1 MAAMAGSSTAGSSTA
16 APAAM
21 ASQASRFIYAGAY
34 GGALVAGGMELALFH
49 PMDTVAKRLMND
61 SSSGDFKK
69 IIFKD
74 AAESN
79 ILAKGRALLPGLGY
93 AAVYKLSQRVYKFG
107 SQPIIKEQ
115 LRERVP
121 ENLKS
126 NKLLMDGVSGMVV
139 GMGEV
144 ALLPFD
150 VLKIKMQTN
159 SAALGDLT
167 MKQVIQSEGWNLYKG
182 WQWTMA
188 RNAPGSFALFG
199 VNGLVKDKV
208 FGIQEQRPTF
218 FQHFVSSTAG
228 GVASVLLV
236 CPLDVIKTRVQSGL
250 YGGKGMQIMQDIIR
264 EEGFGGFMKGSVPK
278 VLMTAP
284 KLIFSFTIAQWV
296 ADFFKS

>member
-1 MAAMAGSSTAGSSTA
+1 MANSPSG
-16 APAAM
+16 
-21 ASQASRFIYAGAY
+21 FIYAGAY

-61 SSSGDFKK
+61 SSSGRDLKK
-69 IIFKD
+69 VVFKD
-74 AAESN
+74 AAEQGL
-79 ILAKGRALLPGLGY
+79 LAKGKALLPGLGY

-107 SQPIIKEQ
+107 SQPIVKDK
-115 LRERVP
+115 LKRVVP
-121 ENLKS
+121 EQS
-126 NKLLMDGVSGMVV
+126 QSKLLMDGVSGMMV

-144 ALLPFD
+144 LLLPFD

-159 SAALGDLT
+159 SAALGEAT
-167 MKQVIQSEGWNLYKG
+167 MAQIMKQEGMGLYRG
-182 WQWTMA
+182 WEWTMA

-208 FGIQEQRPTF
+208 FDLQDQKPTL
-218 FQHFVSSTAG
+218 FQIFVSSTAG

-236 CPLDVIKTRVQSGL
+236 CPLDVIKTRVQSGS
-250 YGGKGMQIMQDIIR
+250 YGEGGMQIMKDTVR
-264 EEGFGGFMKGSVPK
+264 EEGVGGFFKGAVPK

-296 ADFFKS
+296 GDYFKGK

>member
-1 MAAMAGSSTAGSSTA
+1 
-16 APAAM
+16 M
-21 ASQASRFIYAGAY
+21 ASSPAISPSTIVYAGAY

-61 SSSGDFKK
+61 SGSGDLKK
-69 IIFKD
+69 VIFKG
-74 AAESN
+74 AAEQGP
-79 ILAKGRALLPGLGY
+79 LAKAQALLPGLGY

-107 SQPIIKEQ
+107 SQPIVKDK
-115 LRERVP
+115 LRSTFP
-121 ENLKS
+121 DQKQ
-126 NKLLMDGVSGMVV
+126 NKLLMDGFSGMMV

-159 SAALGDLT
+159 AAALGDASMAEV
-167 MKQVIQSEGWNLYKG
+167 MKQEGWGLYRG

-199 VNGLVKDKV
+199 VNGFVKDKV
-208 FGIQEQRPTF
+208 FDIKDRKPAF
-218 FQHFVSSTAG
+218 FETFVSSTAG

-236 CPLDVIKTRVQSGL
+236 CPLDVIKTRVQSGS
-250 YGGKGMQIMQDIIR
+250 YDGKGLQIMKDIVR

-296 ADFFKS
+296 ADYFKTF

>member
-1 MAAMAGSSTAGSSTA
+1 
-16 APAAM
+16 
-21 ASQASRFIYAGAY
+21 
-34 GGALVAGGMELALFH
+34 
-49 PMDTVAKRLMND
+49 MND
-61 SSSGDFKK
+61 SSSGRDLKK
-69 IIFKD
+69 VVFKD
-74 AAESN
+74 AAEQGL
-79 ILAKGRALLPGLGY
+79 LAKGKALLPGLGY

-107 SQPIIKEQ
+107 SQPIVKDK
-115 LRERVP
+115 LKNVLP
-121 ENLKS
+121 EKYQS
-126 NKLLMDGVSGMVV
+126 KLMMDGVSGMLV

-144 ALLPFD
+144 SLLPFD

-159 SAALGDLT
+159 SAALGDAS
-167 MKQVIQSEGWNLYKG
+167 MVQIFKQEGWNLYRG

-208 FGIQEQRPTF
+208 FDIKDRKPTF
-218 FQHFVSSTAG
+218 FETFVSSTAG

-236 CPLDVIKTRVQSGL
+236 CPLDVIKTRVQNGS
-250 YGGKGMQIMQDIIR
+250 YGGKGLQIMTDIVR

-296 ADFFKS
+296 GDYFKSF